1 MHAGQA
7 PFAGRQDA
15 DCEAVMV
22 MQLAIANLQRV
33 AKICYAGLVSLGDC
47 DTSAFKWLYDVLIDY
62 ICAIH

>member
-1 MHAGQA
+1 
-7 PFAGRQDA
+7 
-15 DCEAVMV
+15 